1 MANTEPNTGY
11 RLVRLMGMSCMCD
24 SDTLLPRPRSL
35 REPARVA
42 CNTFLGLV
50 HAAPPRTRSG
60 GERAACNAFLG
71 LWRTLQYRVGAHTN
85 PAFSPFTN
93 PYKEFQDTALTQRVL
108 GKERVAPTALAP
120 ERLRTGEQRAPE
132 SKKRVAAISNR
143 KINPD

>member
-1 MANTEPNTGY
+1 M
-11 RLVRLMGMSCMCD
+11 LVRLMGMPCMGD

-71 LWRTLQYRVGAHTN
+71 LWRAAPPSAVARERARSAQHV
-85 PAFSPFTN
+85 
-93 PYKEFQDTALTQRVL
+93 PYQALSRLV
-108 GKERVAPTALAP
+108 RCP
-120 ERLRTGEQRAPE
+120 EIPCMGL
-132 SKKRVAAISNR
+132 
-143 KINPD
+143 